1 MKTTISNYLFFIVKA
16 DVIRLENSLLFSC
29 IHSVIKNAV
38 NALIAIGIFPI
49 IIPWKN
55 EIEKLPVNIGSF

>member
-49 IIPWKN
+49 INPWKN
-55 EIEKLPVNIGSF
+55 EIEKLSVNIGSF

>member
-16 DVIRLENSLLFSC
+16 DVIRLDSLLFSC

-49 IIPWKN
+49 IIPGKN
-55 EIEKLPVNIGSF
+55 EIEKLSVNIGSF